1 MNSARGANDAR
12 LHAPAT
18 QRNRE
23 SILEVLRRVLPAR
36 GLVLEIASGSG
47 EHAVHFA
54 RNLPGITW
62 QPSDADAE
70 ARASIAAWRASGEVP
85 NLLAPLELDVR
96 REPWPIGSAVAIVC
110 INMIHISPWECTEA
124 LMRGAALVLDD
135 GAPLVLYGP
144 YHVGGKP
151 TAPSNA
157 AFDESLRMRDP
168 SWGVR
173 HLEDVV
179 RVAAEHGFTHEQT
192 VPMPAN
198 NLTVVFERA
207 ERA

>member
-1 MNSARGANDAR
+1 MRASDPR

-18 QRNRE
+18 ARNRE
-23 SILEVLRRVLPAR
+23 PILEVLRRVLPAR
-36 GLVLEIASGSG
+36 GRVLEIASGSG
-47 EHAVHFA
+47 EHGVHFA
-54 RNLPGITW
+54 RNLPTLTW

-70 ARASIAAWRASGEVP
+70 ARASIEAWRVAEDLP
-85 NLLAPLELDVR
+85 NLAAPLDLDVR
-96 REPWPIGSAVAIVC
+96 REPWPIVSVDAIVC

-124 LMRGAALVLDD
+124 LMRGAARLLDD

-157 AFDESLRMRDP
+157 AFDESLRMRDA

-173 HLEDVV
+173 HLEEVV
-179 RVAAEHGFTHEQT
+179 RVAGEHGFAHGQT

-198 NLTVVFERA
+198 NLTVVLR
-207 ERA
+207 RTDTGMSR